1 MKILLAATSDD
12 VQTGASHC
20 YLDIVREFK
29 KRKLDFVSLVPK
41 EGDLSRALENMN
53 VKTYVVEDQLG
64 AWQVNIDYQMT
75 FINYLKYIV
84 KCFLNYFSLYKVKRI
99 IRDEKIDL
107 VHINSLSRC
116 TAAKAAY
123 DLKIPY
129 VWHFRE
135 LLEDGLKSKFVNE
148 DKAVKLLDNAKKVVC
163 ISKTVENY
171 YVSRYGLKNT
181 CVIYDGV
188 NIDKFYCK
196 REILSSDKVRI
207 GIIGRVDEQKRQN
220 VFIDA
225 ISMLHKQYPN
235 IECYIVGGYY
245 DDEYYGDDLKNFKKS
260 KLNLLDGLK
269 ISFASL
275 MVVNSK
281 SHAIIYD
288 GVIEFSGYMYVNG
301 GNGSNIQFDINQVK
315 SVWIDW
321 ANKQLNLHGKDT
333 ILQISFYE
341 MNENEFEQ
349 LIVDLEN

>member
-1 MKILLAATSDD
+1 MKFKLK
-12 VQTGASHC
+12 
-20 YLDIVREFK
+20 EK
-29 KRKLDFVSLVPK
+29 KRNDIDSSSLESKKSIRKSLKERKKFQYGDEIIKFLEKYGYNKHDEDFEQNKDYSTVTYMYAIPHGMRPQTPYVEFTVDADNGAFIFGEYFTDGRKGYSTEFDSVEDLKYFVSNANYSNV
-41 EGDLSRALENMN
+41 DLTES
-53 VKTYVVEDQLG
+53 KCK
-64 AWQVNIDYQMT
+64 IMT
-75 FINYLKYIV
+75 ERTP
-84 KCFLNYFSLYKVKRI
+84 S
-99 IRDEKIDL
+99 
-107 VHINSLSRC
+107 
-116 TAAKAAY
+116 
-123 DLKIPY
+123 
-129 VWHFRE
+129 
-135 LLEDGLKSKFVNE
+135 
-148 DKAVKLLDNAKKVVC
+148 
-163 ISKTVENY
+163 
-171 YVSRYGLKNT
+171 
-181 CVIYDGV
+181 
-188 NIDKFYCK
+188 
-196 REILSSDKVRI
+196 
-207 GIIGRVDEQKRQN
+207 
-220 VFIDA
+220 
-225 ISMLHKQYPN
+225 
-235 IECYIVGGYY
+235 YY